1 MPTWLRKGLYA
12 LYATAWCS
20 GICFFVLKTW
30 FVVAGEFG
38 PLKHS
43 WQFPALQLHGA
54 AAFLMML
61 AFGYLL
67 GAHVQHTWANEK
79 HKKSGI
85 AIIAINASLMISAYL
100 LYYIAQDEMRDI
112 VEYTH
117 LLIGFLLPFVL
128 FFHVW
133 KSRSGFIVGQ
143 ISKNLES

>member
-20 GICFFVLKTW
+20 GISFFVLKTW
-30 FVVAGEFG
+30 FVAAGEFG

-43 WQFPALQLHGA
+43 WQFPSLQLHGA

-61 AFGYLL
+61 TFGYVL
-67 GAHVQHTWANEK
+67 GAHVQHAWTNER

-85 AIIAINASLMISAYL
+85 AIVASNALLMISAYL

-117 LLIGFLLPFVL
+117 LLVGFSLPFTL
-128 FFHVW
+128 FFHVL
-133 KSRSGFIVGQ
+133 KSRSGFSAVQ
-143 ISKNLES
+143 FSKNVES